1 MFVNVILYGILVP
14 ATAAAVALLAGWR
27 PWRGPVTAGRTPRA
41 AGARA
46 VAGGLVL
53 AQVLTLGAP
62 QLPPVQA
69 NDWFVLLVAGSA
81 LLGLADAIYRQALWL
96 RWALRLVASAA
107 VPLLLL
113 WPLTQHTWSM
123 GQSVT
128 ILGALA
134 LGTFGLWTALDRL
147 TATSRGAAVPLALVV
162 ATAGSGGVLALSGS
176 ASLGLLAGSLAAAI
190 GPAFLLALWKPNFS
204 LARGA
209 VPPLTVGLSGLWLNG
224 AFYADVP
231 TASLVLLF
239 VAPAL
244 ALVGGIKPVQALK
257 PWQVALVRTAAVG
270 LPLAAA
276 AALAFA
282 ASPPLVQEPYW

>member
-1 MFVNVILYGILVP
+1 MFVNVILFGILLP
-14 ATAAAVALLAGWR
+14 AGFAGLALLAGWR
-27 PWRGPVTAGRTPRA
+27 PWRGPVTAGRPELA
-41 AGARA
+41 SGALA
-46 VAGGLVL
+46 FAGGLVL

-62 QLPPVQA
+62 RMPPIAA
-69 NDWFVLLVAGSA
+69 NDWFALLVAGSA
-81 LLGLADAIYRQALWL
+81 LLGLADAVFRQAIWL
-96 RWALRLVASAA
+96 RWTLRLGASIA
-107 VPLLLL
+107 VPVLLL
-113 WPLTQHTWSM
+113 WSLTQHTWST
-123 GQSVT
+123 GQSVA

-134 LGTFGLWTALDRL
+134 LGTFGLWTAIDRL

-162 ATAGSGGVLALSGS
+162 ATAGSGAVLALSGS

-244 ALVGGIKPVQALK
+244 ALVGGFKAVQTLK
-257 PWQVALVRTAAVG
+257 PWQVALVRTAAVA